1 MKILNKTMK
10 SFGIDFSLTIG
21 DTMTTDVIIGHL
33 NNTGRF
39 GLTPLRSTEQDNP
52 YEHYDA
58 ENHQFIVEI
67 KSRDFRYADWLIEK
81 YKYEEN
87 MQAAQDSSRM
97 FVYVTEFDNKIF
109 VWNLY
114 DLAWLE
120 YELQWENDKSMP
132 NTTEFGDKGRR
143 YKSVAYLPENIC
155 WFTLEV

>member
-1 MKILNKTMK
+1 
-10 SFGIDFSLTIG
+10 
-21 DTMTTDVIIGHL
+21 MTTDKIIGHL
-33 NNTGRF
+33 NSAGRF
-39 GLTPLRSTEQDNP
+39 GLTPLQSTEINNP
-52 YEHYDA
+52 YEHFDA

-67 KSRDFRYADWLIEK
+67 KSRDYRYADWLIEK

-87 MQAAQDSSRM
+87 MKAAQDSSRM
-97 FVYVTEFDNKIF
+97 FVYVTEFDGSIY
-109 VWNLY
+109 VWNMY

-120 YELQWENDKSMP
+120 YDLKWENNKSMP

>member
-1 MKILNKTMK
+1 MMKILNKTMK

-87 MQAAQDSSRM
+87 IFSSIELVSM
-97 FVYVTEFDNKIF
+97 SFLFMSLIILFTADNI
-109 VWNLY
+109 
-114 DLAWLE
+114 
-120 YELQWENDKSMP
+120 S
-132 NTTEFGDKGRR
+132 
-143 YKSVAYLPENIC
+143 
-155 WFTLEV
+155 